1 MTKSGV
7 ASGVSGR
14 AASLREADGPGR
26 AERRLLVAWRGDERL
41 EHATFAELGSYLRS
55 GDVVVVNTSETLP
68 AAVPAAGT
76 ADLEGGLL
84 VHLSTE
90 LPDGRWVVELRRPC
104 GAGSVPFG
112 GGLLGQHVHLS
123 GGGRLV
129 LDDAYPGGTRLPS
142 RLWAASLDLP
152 GGVLSFLARAGRPI
166 RYGCTEQSWPLAAY
180 QTIFARHPG
189 SAEMPSAGRGFTHE
203 LVTDLVIRGVVLVPV
218 TLHAGVSS
226 QELGEPPYPERY
238 EVPALTA
245 EVINAARRRGS
256 RVVAVGTT
264 VTRAL
269 ESAVD
274 GAGVVRPVRGWTGL
288 VVTPEC
294 GVQVVDG
301 LVTGWHEPQASH
313 LQLLQAVAGLPL
325 LERSYAAA
333 AAAGYL
339 GHEFGDFHLI
349 LP

>member
-1 MTKSGV
+1 MTDTGV
-7 ASGVSGR
+7 VSGVSGR
-14 AASLREADGPGR
+14 GVSLREADGPER
-26 AERRLLVAWRGDERL
+26 AGRRLLVAWRGDERV
-41 EHATFAELGSYLRS
+41 EHATFADLGSYLRA
-55 GDVVVVNTSETLP
+55 GDVVVVNTSQTLP
-68 AAVPAAGT
+68 AAVPAEDGT
-76 ADLEGGLL
+76 RDGLL
-84 VHLSTE
+84 VHLSTQ
-90 LPDGRWVVELRRPC
+90 LPDGRWVIELRRPC
-104 GAGSVPFG
+104 GAGSVPFDEG
-112 GGLLGQHVHLS
+112 RLGQHVHLS

-129 LDDAYPGGTRLPS
+129 LDDAYPGGNRPPS

-152 GGVLSFLARAGRPI
+152 GGVHAFLARAGRPI
-166 RYGCTEQSWPLAAY
+166 RYGCSEQSWPLAAY
-180 QTIFARHPG
+180 QTVFARHPG

-203 LVTDLVIRGVVLVPV
+203 LVTDLVVRGVLLVPV

-226 QELGEPPYPERY
+226 QEIGEPPYPERY
-238 EVPALTA
+238 EVPGPTA
-245 EVINAARRRGS
+245 EVVNAARRRGS

-274 GAGVVRPVRGWTGL
+274 VEGVVRPARGWTGL
-288 VVTPEC
+288 VVTPER
-294 GVQVVDG
+294 GVRVVDG
-301 LVTGWHEPQASH
+301 LVTGWHEPRASH

>member
-1 MTKSGV
+1 MTDTGV
-7 ASGVSGR
+7 ASGVSDR
-14 AASLREADGPGR
+14 AVSLREADGPER
-26 AERRLLVAWRGDERL
+26 AGRRLLVAWRGDERL
-41 EHATFAELGSYLRS
+41 EHATFADLGSYLRS
-55 GDVVVVNTSETLP
+55 GDVVVVNTSQTLP
-68 AAVPAAGT
+68 AAVPAEDPAQN
-76 ADLEGGLL
+76 GLL

-90 LPDGRWVVELRRPC
+90 LPDGRWVIELRRPC
-104 GAGSVPFG
+104 GAGSVPFDEG
-112 GGLLGQHVHLS
+112 RIGQHVHLS

-129 LDDAYPGGTRLPS
+129 LDDAYPGGHGLPS

-152 GGVLSFLARAGRPI
+152 GGVLGFLARAGRPI
-166 RYGCTEQSWPLAAY
+166 RYGCAEQSRPLAAY
-180 QTIFARHPG
+180 QTIFARHSG

-203 LVTDLVIRGVVLVPV
+203 LVTDLVVRGVLVVPV

-226 QELGEPPYPERY
+226 QEIGEPPYLERY
-238 EVPALTA
+238 EVPAPTA
-245 EVINAARRRGS
+245 EAINAARRRGS

-274 GAGVVRPVRGWTGL
+274 VGGVVRPAGGWTGL
-288 VVTPEC
+288 VVTPER
-294 GVQVVDG
+294 GVQVVDA
-301 LVTGWHEPQASH
+301 LVTGWHAPQASH
-313 LQLLQAVAGLPL
+313 LRLLQAVAGLPL

-333 AAAGYL
+333 AEAGYL

>member
-1 MTKSGV
+1 MTGADV
-7 ASGVSGR
+7 ASGISGPV
-14 AASLREADGPGR
+14 ASLREADGPENAGH
-26 AERRLLVAWRGDERL
+26 RLLVAWRGDQRL
-41 EHATFAELGSYLRS
+41 EHATIAGLGTYLRS

-68 AAVPAAGT
+68 AAVPA
-76 ADLEGGLL
+76 DGGLL

-90 LPDGRWVVELRRPC
+90 LPDGRWVIELRRPC

-112 GGLLGQHVHLS
+112 GGRLGQHVHLS

-129 LDDAYPGGTRLPS
+129 LNEAYPGGSSSPS
-142 RLWAASLDLP
+142 RLWTASLDLP
-152 GGVLSFLARAGRPI
+152 GGLLGFLAGAGRPI
-166 RYGCTEQSWPLAAY
+166 RYGCAEQSWPLAAY

-189 SAEMPSAGRGFTHE
+189 SAEMPSAGRGFTLQ

-218 TLHAGVSS
+218 TLHTGVSS
-226 QELGEPPYPERY
+226 QEIGEPPYPERY
-238 EVPALTA
+238 EVPVPTA
-245 EVINAARRRGS
+245 EVINAAHRRGS

-269 ESAVD
+269 ESAAD
-274 GAGVVRPVRGWTGL
+274 LAGVVRPARGWTGL
-288 VVTPEC
+288 VVTPER
-294 GVQVVDG
+294 GVRVVDA
-301 LVTGWHEPQASH
+301 LVTGWHEPKASH